1 MLKIGLTGSI
11 GMGKS
16 TTAKLFAEAGLPV
29 NDADAVVHDLYNGEA
44 APLVDAAF
52 PGSMKDGTVDRR
64 ELARQLGL
72 QPDDFTKLERIVHPL
87 VRKQEAAFIAREGQ
101 RGSSMIVLDIP
112 LLFETGAEAR
122 VDVTVV
128 VSCDPQIQRQR
139 VLARPGMTE
148 EKFNMIMSRQT
159 PDEKKRLKADYVI
172 DTGHG
177 IDLAR
182 ARVADIIADLKQ
194 RMASGDL
201 PVSYTHLTL
210 PTNREV

>member
-201 PVSYTHLTL
+201 Q
-210 PTNREV
+210 NA